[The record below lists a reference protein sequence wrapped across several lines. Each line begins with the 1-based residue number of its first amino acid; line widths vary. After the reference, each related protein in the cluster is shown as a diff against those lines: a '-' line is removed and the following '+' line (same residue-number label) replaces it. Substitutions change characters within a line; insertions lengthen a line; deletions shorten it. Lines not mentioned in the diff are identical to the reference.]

1 MRAKPVSRST
11 SRGRH
16 RFEQIWGIFPNR
28 LNGLDCLTEVYFERK
43 TDVCQYHSVFPMP
56 EEIGDLIDLELE
68 FTLDV
73 GYRLFDMLD
82 DTAITKTRKRIYG

>member
-1 MRAKPVSRST
+1 MYANIIP
-11 SRGRH
+11 
-16 RFEQIWGIFPNR
+16 FFA
-28 LNGLDCLTEVYFERK
+28 
-43 TDVCQYHSVFPMP
+43 MP